1 MENCIPVD
9 KELKKEAVFI
19 YLDTKNEC
27 LKEPAEGVYK
37 VWCSYKGDITVWQGN
52 KGKWENSE
60 LEGLQITPSVVS
72 GGYELA
78 FTIPLNRSFNKDA
91 MRLCATLSTKT
102 YTETLVHSNA
112 DRSCTWMKMNLG
124 GH

>member
-1 MENCIPVD
+1 M
-9 KELKKEAVFI
+9 
-19 YLDTKNEC
+19 
-27 LKEPAEGVYK
+27 KEPAEGVYK

-112 DRSCTWMKMNLG
+112 DWSCTWMKMNLG

>member
-9 KELKKEAVFI
+9 KELKKGSGVFI

-78 FTIPLNRSFNKDA
+78 FYHSFK
-91 MRLCATLSTKT
+91 SFI
-102 YTETLVHSNA
+102 
-112 DRSCTWMKMNLG
+112 
-124 GH
+124 